1 MATIEPGLLEHVL
14 SRVDVRPGLTR
25 RAPVPAGGVLPLA
38 SGVITLVYVVDGEV
52 GADAPSAPG
61 VFRAGDALL
70 SMGLRPLVLVSAE
83 GARVMAVDLELSGS
97 PALDD
102 LPPVAWVTGFA
113 DREPAAAALAANLG
127 AATADA
133 VAACARR
140 SGDPLICRLMVT
152 TVLLSLIRAWAQT
165 GCAPQ
170 GWAQRRDPYL
180 DRVVAAIDDDP
191 GRDWNVEVLAT
202 MGAMS
207 RSVFAERFRR
217 AIGMSPAGY
226 VTAVRMRRAKEL
238 LDAGASVSAT
248 SRQLGYSSDEGF
260 SRAFRRHAG
269 LAPSAWPRRR
279 AAVPA

>member
-14 SRVDVRPGLTR
+14 ARVDVRPGPTR
-25 RAPVPAGGVLPLA
+25 RAPLPAGGVLPLA
-38 SGVITLVYVVDGEV
+38 SGVVTLVYVVDGELGV
-52 GADAPSAPG
+52 DAPSTPG

-83 GARVMAVDLELSGS
+83 GARVVAVDLELSGP
-97 PALDD
+97 PALED
-102 LPPVAWVTGFA
+102 LAPIAWVTGF
-113 DREPAAAALAANLG
+113 DRREPAAAALAAGLG
-127 AATADA
+127 AAAVDA
-133 VAACARR
+133 VAACTRR

-152 TVLLSLIRAWAQT
+152 TVLLSLIRAWAQA

-191 GRDWNVEVLAT
+191 GRDWSVELLAT

-217 AIGMSPAGY
+217 TIGMSPAGY
-226 VTAVRMRRAKEL
+226 VTEVRMRRAKEL
-238 LDAGASVSAT
+238 LDAGVSVSAT
-248 SRQLGYSSDEGF
+248 SRELGYASDEGF
-260 SRAFRRHAG
+260 SRAFRRHVG
-269 LAPSAWPRRR
+269 LVPSAWQRRR
-279 AAVPA
+279 AVPA